1 VLRVP
6 QLEDYITVVDYVLS
20 AEDPADGG
28 DPRPLGPN
36 AWLFAAPVG
45 VEPRPDAVARLAA
58 SLPDATTFAGYVV
71 NASSEAAYL
80 AQPPHAA
87 VDRGAFVRSRAD
99 VGARAETRRWFWG
112 TPRTLRNAR
121 STVASNS
128 FPAVSEGTG
137 RFGGIP
143 HG

>member
-1 VLRVP
+1 MLRVP
-6 QLEDYITVVDYVLS
+6 QLEDYVTVVDYVLS

-28 DPRPLGPN
+28 DRRPLGPN

-99 VGARAETRRWFWG
+99 AGARAETRRGHLGYPKNSSEMLVPPSHRTRFPRFRKG
-112 TPRTLRNAR
+112 PAGSKAPRT
-121 STVASNS
+121 
-128 FPAVSEGTG
+128 
-137 RFGGIP
+137 
-143 HG
+143 